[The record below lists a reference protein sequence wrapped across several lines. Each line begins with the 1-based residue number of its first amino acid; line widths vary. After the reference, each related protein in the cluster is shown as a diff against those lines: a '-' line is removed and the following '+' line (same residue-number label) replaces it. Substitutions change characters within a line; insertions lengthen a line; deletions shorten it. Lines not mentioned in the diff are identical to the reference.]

1 MVQDI
6 WRCSL
11 EVLSRE
17 GSPAQCDWL
26 SRLMKIPATDED
38 NGEISIVKQLAGLY
52 SVSPKLLP

>member
-38 NGEISIVKQLAGLY
+38 NGEISIVKQL